1 MADVFCQCGLLWP
14 LYERAD
20 DVAIVADGIATF
32 CVMTDVIVIVAAEI
46 ATLWDN

>member
-1 MADVFCQCGLLWP
+1 MFFANSWLWP
-14 LYERAD
+14 LYDMAD

-32 CVMTDVIVIVAAEI
+32 VVVTDVIVIVAAGI